1 MSPNF
6 LENMKCIIE
15 EGGKEKEKL
24 CAFELGI
31 FFFLCKVRF
40 GKISNDMIF
49 SPFKTEWNP
58 RWDASTPRAEFP
70 RIKEWIAGL

>member
-15 EGGKEKEKL
+15 EGEKEKL

-31 FFFLCKVRF
+31 FLLCKVRF
-40 GKISNDMIF
+40 AKVSNDIIF
-49 SPFKTEWNP
+49 SPFQTEWNP
-58 RWDASTPRAEFP
+58 RWDASMPRAEFP